1 MFSLSKGAAWS
12 KHGLQR
18 RPLRFYAEQKDRSPS
33 AQKNFACA
41 NSIAGP
47 RAQWGIRELP
57 ARIRNRMALT
67 PQSANDA
74 LTAQLPRR
82 HKTKSLVLVSG
93 RQVRIESEFDTT
105 FKLSGMPQRL
115 MANRR
120 SPVNGLL
127 TIAA

>member
-1 MFSLSKGAAWS
+1 
-12 KHGLQR
+12 
-18 RPLRFYAEQKDRSPS
+18 
-33 AQKNFACA
+33 
-41 NSIAGP
+41 
-47 RAQWGIRELP
+47 
-57 ARIRNRMALT
+57 MALT

-93 RQVRIESEFDTT
+93 RQVRFESEFDTT